1 MCTAQG
7 SSALKQETSDD
18 CPGTGALETLDTEGR
33 VLKVPFVEN
42 TQNRQTSL
50 ERVQNG
56 DVSNAQGLEEAGGV
70 GSDRDASLGAPEGKA
85 GAQGCD

>member
-7 SSALKQETSDD
+7 SSALKQESSDG

-33 VLKVPFVEN
+33 VLKVPFVAN
-42 TQNRQTSL
+42 TQNWQTSL
-50 ERVQNG
+50 ERVQN
-56 DVSNAQGLEEAGGV
+56 DSNVQGLEEAGWV
-70 GSDRDASLGAPEGKA
+70 GSDRDASLGAPEGKV